1 MRFQFVSRAVGH
13 TRVWLMASVMVAHLS
28 VILMSSP
35 AMALTVEE
43 YCTLS
48 RDLMALSVQEWQEKA
63 QVAGENQD
71 ASGEELSGALQAV
84 EQTYRPQQEQL
95 YTSYAT
101 TYDDYMR
108 FMGTNSW
115 AVNRYFQN
123 NPGLMDEIEDLGGQV
138 DGYAQQVEAVM
149 ETKREAMQ

>member
-1 MRFQFVSRAVGH
+1 MRFQFVSQAVGH
-13 TRVWLMASVMVAHLS
+13 TWVWLMVSVMVAFLS
-28 VILMSSP
+28 VILVASP

-71 ASGEELSGALQAV
+71 TSGEELSGALQAV

-108 FMGTNSW
+108 FMGANSR
-115 AVNRYFQN
+115 AVNRYFES